1 MENHPITPIEQENEM
16 DLAKIFVFCKEI
28 FLRKW
33 YWFLLS
39 VVVCLAAGY
48 FYYESQPRVYQRQ
61 AVMLIEDAES
71 AGSAMGGGSRR
82 VRSNMTSLM
91 ELNGISVG
99 DNLENEMFILT
110 SLRLMENVVDSLRLD
125 VDYKMKSGLHDVT
138 LYRERPVE
146 VVFQGVLKGKESVS
160 FKIKPAGDGFYE
172 LYDFT
177 QNNAEL
183 NGSVIAEVGKLTHTP
198 VGKLTLKDTNK
209 AKRFP
214 NDGEISVTRVSKK
227 NAAATFRAKLS
238 ATEYSKEST
247 LIVLACSDNNEQR
260 AEDVL
265 NEVYKAYKND
275 VVENKNRVAE
285 STSKF
290 VDERVALIGGELNE
304 IENKLAE
311 FKIKNKL
318 IDFERDAQLFASEN
332 AAARTKAIEAETE
345 LSVAKLLKDHLLDKS
360 NNGDLIPA
368 LNIAGA
374 SYGPLVAEYNKLMTE
389 RHRLLQNTSESAE
402 AIINIDYQLNALRE
416 SIVSSVNSHISSLEL
431 QVQQA
436 RAYEAKFEAKIGTV
450 PETEKEAVNIERQ
463 QALKSALYNYLLNK
477 REEVALQLA
486 INEANVRMVE
496 YPMGNTTPVSP
507 RRNMILLVSL
517 LLGLIIPAGCIWL
530 RRQMDVTISGR
541 RDVEDLTTIPV
552 VGELPHWKEGARGS
566 LISTCE
572 GNASIVEAFRVMRY
586 GVKFTK
592 PAAKVMVCT
601 SSTPGQGKSFVTR
614 NFAVTQAMAGK
625 RVLLVDADI
634 RKGTLTK
641 YYGGDEGLTNYLAD
655 EGGSLDLTPY
665 IISNALVEN
674 VDFLPA
680 GAVPPNPTELLMSDR
695 LEALV
700 EEAKESYDF
709 IIFDATPAFSVA
721 DAEVLSRIAEML
733 LFVVRVGVQDKAFLK
748 DLERMHK
755 SQRLKNLSV
764 VINDADVKS
773 KLHYGYGYGY
783 GYGGRDSK
791 SCRKFFGKKK

>member
-1 MENHPITPIEQENEM
+1 
-16 DLAKIFVFCKEI
+16 
-28 FLRKW
+28 
-33 YWFLLS
+33 
-39 VVVCLAAGY
+39 
-48 FYYESQPRVYQRQ
+48 
-61 AVMLIEDAES
+61 MLIEDAES
-71 AGSAMGGGSRR
+71 AGAAMGGSSRR
-82 VRSNMTSLM
+82 ARSNMTSLM

-125 VDYKMKSGLHDVT
+125 VDYKMNDGWHDVT
-138 LYRERPVE
+138 LYKERPVD
-146 VVFQGVLKGKESVS
+146 VVFQGVLRGKESVS
-160 FKIKPAGDGFYE
+160 FKMKPAGDGFYE
-172 LYDFT
+172 LYSFT

-183 NGSVIAEVGKLTHTP
+183 NGSVVAEVGKLTTTP
-198 VGKLTLKDTNK
+198 VGKLTLKDTK
-209 AKRFP
+209 RAKKVP
-214 NDGEISVTRVSKK
+214 HDGEIMVTRVSKK
-227 NAAATFRAKLS
+227 NAAAAYRSKVS
-238 ATEYSKEST
+238 AAEYDKEST
-247 LIVLACSDNNEQR
+247 LIVMTCSDNNEQR

-265 NEVYKAYKND
+265 NEVFKAYKQD

-290 VDERVALIGGELNE
+290 VDERVALIGGELEE
-304 IENKLAE
+304 IENRLAE

-318 IDFERDAQLFASEN
+318 IDFERDAQLFATEN

-345 LSVAKLLKDHLLDKS
+345 LSVAQLLRDHLLDKS
-360 NNGDLIPA
+360 NNGDLIPS
-368 LNIAGA
+368 LNISGA
-374 SYGPLVAEYNKLMTE
+374 SYGGLVVEYNKLMAE
-389 RHRLLQNTSESAE
+389 RHMLVQNTTESAE
-402 AIINIDYQLNALRE
+402 AVINIDYQLQALRE
-416 SIVSSVNSHISSLEL
+416 SIISSVNSHISTLEL
-431 QVQQA
+431 QVRQA
-436 RAYEAKFEAKIGTV
+436 REYEAKFEAKIGTV

-496 YPMGNTTPVSP
+496 YPMGSNVPISP
-507 RRNMILLVSL
+507 RRNMILLISL
-517 LLGLIIPAGCIWL
+517 LMGVLIPAGCIWM
-530 RRQMDVTISGR
+530 RRQMDVTICGR
-541 RDVEDLTTIPV
+541 RDVEDMTSIPV
-552 VGELPHWKEGARGS
+552 AGELPHWKDGSRGS
-566 LISTCE
+566 LISECDN
-572 GNASIVEAFRVMRY
+572 NAAIVEAFRVMRY
-586 GVKFTK
+586 SVKFIK
-592 PAAKVMVCT
+592 PAAKVVVCT

-614 NFAVTQAMAGK
+614 NFAVAQAMAGK
-625 RVLLVDADI
+625 RVLLIDADI
-634 RKGTLTK
+634 RKGTLTR
-641 YYGGDEGLTNYLAD
+641 YYGGEEGLTNYLAD
-655 EGGSLDLTPY
+655 VDASADIMPY
-665 IISNALVEN
+665 IVKDALVEN

-680 GAVPPNPTELLMSDR
+680 GAVPPNPTELLMSER

-700 EEAKESYDF
+700 KEAKESYDF

-783 GYGGRDSK
+783 GYGRRDSK

>member
-1 MENHPITPIEQENEM
+1 
-16 DLAKIFVFCKEI
+16 
-28 FLRKW
+28 
-33 YWFLLS
+33 
-39 VVVCLAAGY
+39 
-48 FYYESQPRVYQRQ
+48 
-61 AVMLIEDAES
+61 
-71 AGSAMGGGSRR
+71 
-82 VRSNMTSLM
+82 
-91 ELNGISVG
+91 
-99 DNLENEMFILT
+99 
-110 SLRLMENVVDSLRLD
+110 
-125 VDYKMKSGLHDVT
+125 
-138 LYRERPVE
+138 
-146 VVFQGVLKGKESVS
+146 
-160 FKIKPAGDGFYE
+160 
-172 LYDFT
+172 
-177 QNNAEL
+177 
-183 NGSVIAEVGKLTHTP
+183 
-198 VGKLTLKDTNK
+198 
-209 AKRFP
+209 
-214 NDGEISVTRVSKK
+214 
-227 NAAATFRAKLS
+227 
-238 ATEYSKEST
+238 
-247 LIVLACSDNNEQR
+247 
-260 AEDVL
+260 
-265 NEVYKAYKND
+265 
-275 VVENKNRVAE
+275 
-285 STSKF
+285 
-290 VDERVALIGGELNE
+290 
-304 IENKLAE
+304 
-311 FKIKNKL
+311 
-318 IDFERDAQLFASEN
+318 
-332 AAARTKAIEAETE
+332 
-345 LSVAKLLKDHLLDKS
+345 
-360 NNGDLIPA
+360 
-368 LNIAGA
+368 
-374 SYGPLVAEYNKLMTE
+374 
-389 RHRLLQNTSESAE
+389 
-402 AIINIDYQLNALRE
+402 
-416 SIVSSVNSHISSLEL
+416 
-431 QVQQA
+431 
-436 RAYEAKFEAKIGTV
+436 
-450 PETEKEAVNIERQ
+450 
-463 QALKSALYNYLLNK
+463 
-477 REEVALQLA
+477 
-486 INEANVRMVE
+486 
-496 YPMGNTTPVSP
+496 MGNTTPVSP

-572 GNASIVEAFRVMRY
+572 GNASIVEAFRVLRY

-655 EGGSLDLTPY
+655 EGGSPDLMPY